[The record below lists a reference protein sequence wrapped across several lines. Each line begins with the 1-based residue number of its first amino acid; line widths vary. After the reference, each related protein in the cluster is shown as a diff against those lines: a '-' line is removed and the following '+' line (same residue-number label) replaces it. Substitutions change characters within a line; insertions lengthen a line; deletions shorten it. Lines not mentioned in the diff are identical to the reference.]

1 MTTQYE
7 ELIGKEPS
15 LNVLI
20 NFVSINKK
28 TIDKYNNE
36 CTIENRNNEIINYSV
51 LFKYSKF
58 AKQYNGYYYVGGHIK
73 LFPDEPITIDI
84 LENATKKNEFGDCEC
99 YHMAE
104 IASQITARKELIEL
118 KKIIDIYYE
127 RYLEEYYAPPQKDG
141 NDFCNTVF
149 DSILNIF
156 DNSKNNKYEIN
167 KKGGEGYE
175 KVSKNTLIGKTVVI

>member
-7 ELIGKEPS
+7 ELIGNEPS
-15 LNVLI
+15 LNVLL

-28 TIDKYNNE
+28 TIDEYNEE
-36 CTIENRNNEIINYSV
+36 CIKENRNDEIINYSV
-51 LFKYSKF
+51 LFKYSRF

-73 LFPDEPITIDI
+73 LFPNEPITIDI
-84 LENATKKNEFGDCEC
+84 LEDATKKNEFGEIS
-99 YHMAE
+99 HMAE

-141 NDFCNTVF
+141 NDFCNTIF

-156 DNSKNNKYEIN
+156 ENKNIKNDEIY

-175 KVSKNTLIGKTVVI
+175 KLAKNTLIGKTVVI